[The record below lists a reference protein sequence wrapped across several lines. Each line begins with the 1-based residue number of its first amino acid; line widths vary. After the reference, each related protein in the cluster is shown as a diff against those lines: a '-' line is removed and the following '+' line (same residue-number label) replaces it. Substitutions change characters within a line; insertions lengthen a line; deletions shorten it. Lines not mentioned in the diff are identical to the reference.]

1 MVSELFLDKV
11 NHRFSHGLS
20 QVKVNSSMMLNFM
33 SFFMKMQTP
42 PTLPL

>member
-1 MVSELFLDKV
+1 MVSELFLNEV